1 MADDSK
7 LSSVG
12 GNGFIWILLVVAG
25 TYFASHTIPLSGS
38 RPASTERSIPER
50 VGEQHVDAR
59 LWQDPFAAVADVL
72 AKSPELKPENC
83 YRRDS
88 GYKEIE
94 TYCRPPWEGS
104 SGLPDLVLVASVS
117 GTPYAEDQEARRRRR
132 YAVLA
137 GLDAE
142 GFVPADAQHIG
153 FYWPEPQP
161 PPQESL
167 IVRLVA
173 NSADS
178 RRVKMATSVDS
189 PRVEVSA
196 SLAATG
202 AELPKVVPYE
212 WFTPR
217 PERPVRPDDKARYQR
232 ILLLWFDEDILAAPA
247 KPGPP
252 EAASTGSAQD
262 AAARPLSRSPTPL
275 QQYAKLLCP
284 YLLASQKERLGKVNI
299 LGPQLSTTLKAMVD
313 EVDRSETSPTDWS
326 SGACPRSD
334 PPSFYVSQATVS
346 DATLLPERSVDPS
359 CPVSITCLSKLF
371 TDKKGIKLYR
381 LTATDDALA
390 RAIGEELTR
399 RGINRSGPISR
410 WYARFTARMQRAIGQ
425 PLDLNPVRG
434 QEGHSH
440 IVLISEWDTLY
451 GRALPDA
458 MARCLG
464 RSPCETVGSDPFSNK
479 EWLHPFKYVRGLDG
493 QMPDGGGLGPGTA
506 AKDGSGKSD
515 KDGKDSAKPW
525 SNPSVKARAEGQS
538 QFDYLQRLGDRIKH
552 LDTELRIAGQHGIAA
567 VGVLGSDLYDKLL
580 VLQALRPLLPDAWFF
595 TTDLD
600 ALLLHPTA
608 QSATRN
614 LLVASGFGLQL
625 RPDIQGAIP
634 PFRSNYQTSEF
645 LAARIASQKNGTP
658 NPCWSSSPLLF
669 EIGSSR
675 EFQFAETASPDSQAC
690 QDALRDCDRDR
701 ASSQTPGACTAALR
715 EGQRA
720 DHEACKKDITNCGL
734 IHPIATAML
743 PQLAWHSWGALVA
756 VGLLSGFALMFI
768 PVIVRASGQRA
779 HAIDTR
785 PSTGERDRPPFTLST
800 WALVA
805 LGLFIILGIAFAL
818 AAPVGDWLTQGGQ
831 PMLLLEGISLWP
843 TIFLRGAT
851 LLLCIWL
858 LLYSLD
864 HLDANMR
871 QIEHDLHLD
880 EARGA
885 LKAKWPGL
893 LADGPLWM
901 RGLRFFGYLLPDTA
915 GNDML
920 TFWCKYF
927 YRGRPA
933 ARFWRVAAG
942 VTVVLLFWGVLFL
955 LFGNP
960 HAPARGGASAFFYHS
975 ITFVLFVLTLALIF
989 FVADATWLCWR
1000 LTRDIRTPTVLW
1012 PRRTLQEFSH
1022 RYHLSE
1028 GALADCI
1035 DLIFVARRSKC
1046 ITTLLYGP
1054 FLVIALIVVSHSQL
1068 LAQYGRS
1075 IPALITMGAAV
1086 LIVIAC
1092 AVALRVSAEAT
1103 RAEARR
1109 RLNERLVRAKGR
1121 SDGAQLAGQ
1130 LELVLLRIEELRE
1143 GAFSPFSQQ
1152 PVVRAM
1158 LLPLGGLGGTALLNY
1173 LLVPGFG

>member
-7 LSSVG
+7 LSNVG

-25 TYFASHTIPLSGS
+25 TIFASNTVPLSGS
-38 RPASTERSIPER
+38 RPASTERSVPER

-83 YRRDS
+83 YRRDG
-88 GYKEIE
+88 GYKDIE

-104 SGLPDLVLVASVS
+104 SGLPDLMLVASVS
-117 GTPYAEDQEARRRRR
+117 GTPYSEDQEARRRRR

-137 GLDAE
+137 ALDAE

-161 PPQESL
+161 PPQEPL
-167 IVRLVA
+167 MVRMV
-173 NSADS
+173 
-178 RRVKMATSVDS
+178 ATSVDS
-189 PRVEVSA
+189 LRANV
-196 SLAATG
+196 LAASGTIAG
-202 AELPKVVPYE
+202 ELPKVVPYE

-217 PERPVRPDDKARYQR
+217 PERPRRRDDTGRYQR

-247 KPGPP
+247 KPPP
-252 EAASTGSAQD
+252 EAISTAPTAPTQERP
-262 AAARPLSRSPTPL
+262 ARSSPRPIPL
-275 QQYAKLLCP
+275 QQYTKLLCP
-284 YLLASQKERLGKVNI
+284 YLLASQKEGFGKVNI

-313 EVDRSETSPTDWS
+313 EVDHSDASQKDWS

-334 PPSFYVSQATVS
+334 APSFYVSQATVS

-359 CPVSITCLSKLF
+359 CSASITCLSKF
-371 TDKKGIKLYR
+371 FADKRGIKLYR
-381 LTATDDALA
+381 LTPTDDALA
-390 RAIGEELTR
+390 RAIGDELTR
-399 RGINRSGPISR
+399 RGIDSAGPISR
-410 WYARFTARMQRAIGQ
+410 WYERFKALVLRAVGEQRDFHPA
-425 PLDLNPVRG
+425 VR
-434 QEGHSH
+434 QEGHGH

-464 RSPCETVGSDPFSNK
+464 RSSCETVGSDPFSSND
-479 EWLHPFKYVRGLDG
+479 WLHPFKYVRGLDG
-493 QMPDGGGLGPGTA
+493 QMPDGGLGAGTA
-506 AKDGSGKSD
+506 GKDGGSKPD
-515 KDGKDSAKPW
+515 KNGKDSTKPW
-525 SNPSVKARAEGQS
+525 SDPSMKARAEGQS
-538 QFDYLQRLGDRIKH
+538 QFDYLQRLGDRIKQ
-552 LDTELRIAGQHGIAA
+552 LDTELRLSGQHGIAA

-600 ALLLHPTA
+600 ALLLHPSA

-625 RPDIQGAIP
+625 RPDVQGAIP

-645 LAARIASQKNGTP
+645 LAARVATHKGGAP

-669 EIGSSR
+669 EIGSSH
-675 EFQFAETASPDSQAC
+675 EFQFAETALPDTQEC
-690 QDALRDCDRDR
+690 KDALLDCDRDLAPGR
-701 ASSQTPGACTAALR
+701 PPGACRAALR
-715 EGQRA
+715 EGQRT
-720 DHEACKKDITNCGL
+720 DHEACRKDMMNCGL

-743 PQLAWHSWGALVA
+743 PQLSRHSWQTLVA
-756 VGLLSGFALMFI
+756 VGLLVGFALVLI
-768 PVIVRASGQRA
+768 PLIVRMRGQRA
-779 HAIDTR
+779 RDGIDVLSSAANDGR
-785 PSTGERDRPPFTLST
+785 PLFTLST
-800 WALVA
+800 WAVVA
-805 LGLFIILGIAFAL
+805 LGLAIILGIAL
-818 AAPVGDWLTQGGQ
+818 AAAAPLGAWLTQGGQ

-843 TIFLRGAT
+843 TIFLRLAT

-880 EARGA
+880 EPRDAMRA
-885 LKAKWPGL
+885 VWPAL
-893 LADGPLWM
+893 LAEGPLWI
-901 RGLRFFGYLLPDTA
+901 RLLRFFGYQLPDTA
-915 GNDML
+915 GNDVW

-927 YRGRPA
+927 YQGRPV
-933 ARFWRVAAG
+933 ARFCRVAAG
-942 VTVVLLFWGVLFL
+942 VAVVLLLWGFLVLI
-955 LFGNP
+955 FGNP
-960 HAPARGGASAFFYHS
+960 HAPARGETSASFYHS
-975 ITFVLFVLTLALIF
+975 ITFVLFVFTLALIF

-1012 PRRTLQEFSH
+1012 PTRTLQEFSR

-1035 DLIFVARRSKC
+1035 DLMFVARRSKC
-1046 ITTLLYGP
+1046 INTLLYGP
-1054 FLVIALIVVSHSQL
+1054 FLIIALIVVSHSQL

-1075 IPALITMGAAV
+1075 IPALVTVGVAV
-1086 LIVIAC
+1086 LIVIGC

-1109 RLNERLVRAKGR
+1109 RLNERLVRAKGG
-1121 SDGAQLAGQ
+1121 SNDALASQ
-1130 LELVLLRIEELRE
+1130 LELVMLRIEEMRE

-1173 LLVPGFG
+1173 LLVPGIG

>member
-1 MADDSK
+1 MAGDSQ
-7 LSSVG
+7 LPNIG
-12 GNGFIWILLVVAG
+12 GNGFIWILLAVAG

-38 RPASTERSIPER
+38 RPASTERSVSER

-72 AKSPELKPENC
+72 AKSTELKPENC

-88 GYKEIE
+88 GYKDIE
-94 TYCRPPWEGS
+94 TYCRPPWEGP

-137 GLDAE
+137 ALDAE

-153 FYWPEPQP
+153 FYWPDPQP
-161 PPQESL
+161 PPQESQM
-167 IVRLVA
+167 VRLVA
-173 NSADS
+173 TSADQ
-178 RRVKMATSVDS
+178 RRVNVTAS
-189 PRVEVSA
+189 PRTTA
-196 SLAATG
+196 G
-202 AELPKVVPYE
+202 ELPKVVPYE

-217 PERPVRPDDKARYQR
+217 PERPDEKTRYQR
-232 ILLLWFDEDILAAPA
+232 ILLLWFDEDILAAPT
-247 KPGPP
+247 KPAPP
-252 EAASTGSAQD
+252 EVALVAPTQASRALATS
-262 AAARPLSRSPTPL
+262 LSPAPL
-275 QQYAKLLCP
+275 QQYARLLCG
-284 YLLASQKERLGKVNI
+284 YLQHQPADGPDHVKI
-299 LGPQLSTTLKAMVD
+299 LGPQLSTTLKAMVN
-313 EVDRSETSPTDWS
+313 EVDRSKSPRDDWA
-326 SGACPRSD
+326 SGACRGSR
-334 PPSFYVSQATVS
+334 PPPFYVSQATVS
-346 DATLLPERSVDPS
+346 DATLLPTKCEDRSCVASD
-359 CPVSITCLSKLF
+359 TTLSKF
-371 TDKKGIKLYR
+371 FDDKKDIKLYR
-381 LTATDDALA
+381 LTPTDDALA
-390 RAIGEELTR
+390 RAIGDELTR
-399 RGINRSGPISR
+399 RGIDSAGPISR
-410 WYARFTARMQRAIGQ
+410 WYGRFKALVLRASGE
-425 PLDLNPVRG
+425 PLDSPPAVRP
-434 QEGHSH
+434 EDRSH

-464 RSPCETVGSDPFSNK
+464 QPQCETVGGDPFNDK
-479 EWLHPFKYVRGLDG
+479 DWLHPFKYVRGLDG
-493 QMPDGGGLGPGTA
+493 QMPDVGSLGAGTA
-506 AKDGSGKSD
+506 EKDGGSKPDKNG
-515 KDGKDSAKPW
+515 KDGAKPW
-525 SNPSVKARAEGQS
+525 SDPSVKARAEGQS

-552 LDTELRIAGQHGIAA
+552 VDTELRLAGQHGIAA

-600 ALLLHPTA
+600 ALLLHPSA

-625 RPDIQGAIP
+625 RPDAQGAIP
-634 PFRSNYQTSEF
+634 PFRSNYQTAEF
-645 LAARIASQKNGTP
+645 LAARAAIHKEGPP

-690 QDALRDCDRDR
+690 RDALRDCARDQP
-701 ASSQTPGACTAALR
+701 AGQAPGACAAALR
-715 EGQRA
+715 EVQRA
-720 DHEACKKDITNCGL
+720 DHKECGKDIANCDL
-734 IHPIATAML
+734 IHPIATATL
-743 PQLAWHSWGALVA
+743 PQLNRHSWWALVA
-756 VGLLSGFALMFI
+756 VGLIIGFALMLI
-768 PVIVRASGQRA
+768 PLIVRTREQRA
-779 HAIDTR
+779 R
-785 PSTGERDRPPFTLST
+785 EGRPPFTLST

-805 LGLFIILGIAFAL
+805 LGLAIILWIAL
-818 AAPVGDWLTQGGQ
+818 AVAAPLGDWLTQGGQ

-843 TIFLRGAT
+843 TIFLRWAT

-864 HLDANMR
+864 QLDANMR

-880 EARGA
+880 EPRDAF
-885 LKAKWPGL
+885 KAVWPTL
-893 LADGPLWM
+893 LADGPLWT
-901 RGLRFFGYLLPDTA
+901 RWLRFFGFQLPDTA
-915 GNDML
+915 GNEVWS
-920 TFWCKYF
+920 FWCKYF
-927 YRGRPA
+927 YRGRPV

-942 VTVVLLFWGVLFL
+942 VAVVLLLWGFLVLI
-955 LFGNP
+955 FGNP
-960 HAPARGGASAFFYHS
+960 HAPARGEASASFYHS
-975 ITFVLFVLTLALIF
+975 ITFVLFVCTLALIF
-989 FVADATWLCWR
+989 FVADATWLCWQ

-1012 PRRTLQEFSH
+1012 PARTLQEFSR

-1035 DLIFVARRSKC
+1035 DLMFVARRSKC

-1075 IPALITMGAAV
+1075 IPALVTVGVAL
-1086 LIVIAC
+1086 LIVIGC

-1103 RAEARR
+1103 RDEARR
-1109 RLNERLVRAKGR
+1109 RLNERLVRAKGA
-1121 SDGAQLAGQ
+1121 DNGALASQ
-1130 LELVLLRIEELRE
+1130 LELVMLRIEELRE

-1173 LLVPGFG
+1173 LLVPGLG

>member
-1 MADDSK
+1 MAGDSQ
-7 LSSVG
+7 LPNIG

-25 TYFASHTIPLSGS
+25 TYFASHTVPLSGS
-38 RPASTERSIPER
+38 RPASTERSVPER

-72 AKSPELKPENC
+72 AKSTELKPENC

-88 GYKEIE
+88 GYKDIE
-94 TYCRPPWEGS
+94 TYCRPPWEGP

-137 GLDAE
+137 ALDAE

-153 FYWPEPQP
+153 FYWPDPQP
-161 PPQESL
+161 PPQESQM
-167 IVRLVA
+167 VRLVA
-173 NSADS
+173 TSADQ
-178 RRVKMATSVDS
+178 RRVNAAAS
-189 PRVEVSA
+189 PGTTA
-196 SLAATG
+196 G
-202 AELPKVVPYE
+202 ELPRVVPYE

-217 PERPVRPDDKARYQR
+217 PERPDDKARYQR
-232 ILLLWFDEDILAAPA
+232 ILLLWFDEDILAAPT
-247 KPGPP
+247 KPAPP
-252 EAASTGSAQD
+252 ELASVAPAKESRALATS
-262 AAARPLSRSPTPL
+262 LSPAPL
-275 QQYAKLLCP
+275 QQYARLLCGFLQHQP
-284 YLLASQKERLGKVNI
+284 AEGSDRAKI
-299 LGPQLSTTLKAMVD
+299 LGPQLSITLKAMVN
-313 EVDRSETSPTDWS
+313 EVDRSKSPRDDWA
-326 SGACPRSD
+326 SGACRGSK
-334 PPSFYVSQATVS
+334 PPPFYVSQATVS
-346 DATLLPERSVDPS
+346 DATLLPRKCDDRSCVAPETS
-359 CPVSITCLSKLF
+359 LSKF
-371 TDKKGIKLYR
+371 FDDKKDIKLFR
-381 LTATDDALA
+381 LTPTDDALA
-390 RAIGEELTR
+390 RAIGDELTR
-399 RGINRSGPISR
+399 RGIDSAAPIPR
-410 WYARFTARMQRAIGQ
+410 WYARVKRLVLRAIGE
-425 PLDLNPVRG
+425 PLDLHPTPG
-434 QEGHSH
+434 QEGRGH

-464 RSPCETVGSDPFSNK
+464 RSSCEAVGSDPFSNK
-479 EWLHPFKYVRGLDG
+479 DWLHPFKYVRGLDG
-493 QMPDGGGLGPGTA
+493 QMPDAGGAGAGTA
-506 AKDGSGKSD
+506 
-515 KDGKDSAKPW
+515 GKDSGGKPDKNGKDGAKPW
-525 SNPSVKARAEGQS
+525 SDPSVRARAEGQS
-538 QFDYLQRLGDRIKH
+538 QFDYLQRLGDRIKY
-552 LDTELRIAGQHGIAA
+552 LDTELRLAGQHGVAA

-600 ALLLHPTA
+600 ALLLHPSA

-634 PFRSNYQTSEF
+634 PFRSNYQTAEF
-645 LAARIASQKNGTP
+645 LAARVAIHEERPP

-690 QDALRDCDRDR
+690 GDALRDCARNP
-701 ASSQTPGACTAALR
+701 APGQAPGECTAALR
-715 EGQRA
+715 EVQRA
-720 DHEACKKDITNCGL
+720 DHEECGKDMTNCRL

-743 PQLAWHSWGALVA
+743 PQLSRHSWLALVA
-756 VGLLSGFALMFI
+756 AGLLTGFALVLI
-768 PVIVRASGQRA
+768 PLIVRKREQRA
-779 HAIDTR
+779 QDGLAGTAFVA
-785 PSTGERDRPPFTLST
+785 RDGRQPFTLST

-805 LGLFIILGIAFAL
+805 LGLAILVWIAL
-818 AAPVGDWLTQGGQ
+818 AVAAPLGDWLTQGGQ

-843 TIFLRGAT
+843 TIFLRMAT

-864 HLDANMR
+864 QLDANMR
-871 QIEHDLHLD
+871 QIEHELHLD
-880 EARGA
+880 EPRDAF
-885 LKAKWPGL
+885 KAVWPTL
-893 LADGPLWM
+893 LADGPLWI
-901 RGLRFFGYLLPDTA
+901 RWLRYFGFLLPDTG
-915 GNDML
+915 GNDVW

-927 YRGRPA
+927 YRGRPV

-942 VTVVLLFWGVLFL
+942 VAVILLLWGFLVLI
-955 LFGNP
+955 FGNP
-960 HAPARGGASAFFYHS
+960 HAPARGEASASFYHS
-975 ITFVLFVLTLALIF
+975 ITFVLFVFTLVLIF
-989 FVADATWLCWR
+989 FVADATWLCWQ

-1012 PRRTLQEFSH
+1012 PARTLQEFRR

-1035 DLIFVARRSKC
+1035 DLMFVARRSKC
-1046 ITTLLYGP
+1046 INKLLYGP
-1054 FLVIALIVVSHSQL
+1054 FLIIALIVVSHSQL

-1075 IPALITMGAAV
+1075 IPALVTVGAAV

-1092 AVALRVSAEAT
+1092 AVALRMSAEAT

-1109 RLNERLVRAKGR
+1109 RLNERLVRAKGA
-1121 SDGAQLAGQ
+1121 DNGALASQ
-1130 LELVLLRIEELRE
+1130 LELVMLRIEELRE

-1173 LLVPGFG
+1173 LLVPGLG